1 MSVFTGGME
10 IIKLAWV
17 GIRTARPEPTVAFF
31 RDLLGLRL
39 DAHSEDFW
47 LLKMPDGSKV
57 EVFGPDSPVNRHF
70 TTGPVAGFL
79 VDDVFAA
86 TAELRSA
93 GVEIL
98 LDPEVDQS
106 GNAWVHF
113 RGPDGNI
120 YEFTQDPGVSRPD

>member
-1 MSVFTGGME
+1 LTGAVD

-17 GIRTARPEPTVAFF
+17 GTRTDDDESTVAFF
-31 RDLLGLRL
+31 RDVLRL
-39 DAHSEDFW
+39 HADQLGPGFW
-47 LLKMPDGSKV
+47 MFRLPDGSKV
-57 EVFGPDSPVNRHF
+57 EVFGPPSDINRHF

-86 TAELRSA
+86 THELRSA

-98 LDPEVDQS
+98 LEPEVDEG

-113 RGPDGNI
+113 RAPDGNI
-120 YEFTQDPGVSRPD
+120 YEFTQDPGVSRPA